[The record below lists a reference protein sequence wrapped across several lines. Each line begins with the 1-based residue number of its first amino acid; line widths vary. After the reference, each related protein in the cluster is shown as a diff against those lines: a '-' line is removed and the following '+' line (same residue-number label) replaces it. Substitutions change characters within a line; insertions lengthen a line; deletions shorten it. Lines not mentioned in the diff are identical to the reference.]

1 MRIQLLLSLLC
12 LVYGCSAPST
22 MLVNDEGQLQRCAAA
37 GHGLVRAQLADPNHN
52 NCVSAFKRVGFFE
65 IPTGQLGAA
74 IDFESVPP
82 EVTSVSLDSPAAKA
96 GLAEGDVIISIDG
109 YAVPTL
115 RKLYEVLGRK
125 KPGDTVAIHVK
136 RLSDTVSAELQAL

>member
-1 MRIQLLLSLLC
+1 MRKQLLLSLLC

-22 MLVNDEGQLQRCAAA
+22 MLVNDEGQLYRCAAGGQALA
-37 GHGLVRAQLADPNHN
+37 GVQLADSNQS
-52 NCVSAFKRVGFFE
+52 NCVSDFKKVGYFE
-65 IPTGQLGAA
+65 IPIGQIGVA
-74 IDFESVPP
+74 IDFEAVPP
-82 EVTSVSLDSPAAKA
+82 RVSSVSLDSPAARA

-125 KPGDTVAIHVK
+125 VPGDSVAIHIE
-136 RLSDTVSAELQAL
+136 RLTDLLYAELQAL